1 MNHSRKMYFTRL
13 VALILCLPCF
23 LQAAEKPN
31 ILFILADD
39 LGWADTTLYGHT
51 DFYQTPNLER
61 LASRGMT
68 FERAYTSSPLCSPTR
83 SSILTGLHPA
93 RTGLTTPN
101 CHGPDVNLKASIRD
115 SAAPNRRLTNI
126 NSVTRLDPK
135 YETLSERLKAEGYAT
150 AHFGK
155 WHLGSE
161 PYSPLENGFDIDI
174 PHWHGPGPAGSYVAP
189 WKFKTFKEAYP
200 GEHIE
205 DRMGDEIVKYLE
217 AQKGSDEPFFIN
229 YWQFSVHAPFNAKE
243 KLIEKHRKRIDEKDG
258 QRSPT
263 YAAMVESLD
272 DNVGKVLDALDRLDM
287 AKETIIIFYS
297 DNGGNM
303 YNEVDGTTP
312 TSNRPLRG
320 GKGNNWDGGVR
331 VPAVVVWPGNVKAGA
346 RNNDLIT
353 STDLYP
359 TLLDMLELKP
369 SPDQK
374 FDGVS
379 ILPALR
385 GGELERDAIFTFF
398 PHETKVPDT
407 LPPSVAIYQG
417 DWKLLRLF
425 HQREDGKDELRLFNL
440 AEDIGEQSEIASQHP
455 ERVQKMNARLTE
467 FLEESQAVYPKLN
480 PSWSP
485 ENQRITGLGWKAGKN
500 CGLTLKDGS
509 LIITSTGKTP
519 NVNVTWPKA
528 IAGGELKFRLRVRS
542 TAKGIVNLR
551 WSEKGVKPLYFKD
564 RWVRSE
570 GLKEEW
576 QVLEIPFTAKKP
588 MTGFRLDPPGSG
600 GKTEIGK
607 MEILRGNDVLLSWDF
622 SNVR

>member
-1 MNHSRKMYFTRL
+1 MTFLRL
-13 VALILCLPCF
+13 VALIFCVPCL

-31 ILFILADD
+31 LLFILADD
-39 LGWADTTLYGHT
+39 LGWADTTLYGQT
-51 DFYQTPNLER
+51 KLYQTPQLER
-61 LASRGMT
+61 LAARGMT

-101 CHGPDVNLKASIRD
+101 CHGPEVNLKATIRD

-135 YETLSERLKAEGYAT
+135 YETLSERLKSEGYAT

-217 AQKGSDEPFFIN
+217 AQKGSGEPFFIN

-243 KLIEKHRKRIDEKDG
+243 KLIEKHRKRIDSTDE

-263 YAAMVESLD
+263 YAAMVETLD
-272 DNVGKVLDALDRLDM
+272 DNVGKVLDALDRLDL

-331 VPAVVVWPGNVKAGA
+331 VPAVVVWPGKVKAGA
-346 RNNDLIT
+346 RNNNLIT

-359 TLLDMLELKP
+359 TILEMLDLDP
-369 SPDQK
+369 SPNQN

-379 ILPALR
+379 ILPALQ
-385 GGELERDAIFTFF
+385 GGELDRNAIFTFF
-398 PHETKVPDT
+398 PHATRVPDT
-407 LPPSVAIYQG
+407 LPPSAAIYQG

-425 HQREDGKDELRLFNL
+425 HNLDDGEDELRLFNL
-440 AEDIGEQSEIASQHP
+440 AEAIGEHSEVASQHP
-455 ERVQKMNARLTE
+455 GRVLKMNARLTE
-467 FLEESQAVYPKLN
+467 FLKESHAVYPKLN
-480 PSWSP
+480 SAWAP
-485 ENQRITGLGWKAGKN
+485 EDKKITSMGWKAGKD
-500 CGLTLKDGS
+500 CGLKLKDGS
-509 LIITSTGKTP
+509 LFIKPTGKAP
-519 NVNVTWPKA
+519 NVNVSWPKP
-528 IAGGELKFRLRVRS
+528 IMGGKLKFRIRVRS
-542 TAKGIVNLR
+542 TAKGIINLR
-551 WSEKGVKPLYFKD
+551 WAEKGVKPLYFKD
-564 RWVRSE
+564 RWVRSAA
-570 GLKEEW
+570 LQSEW
-576 QVLEIPFTAKKP
+576 QVLEIPFTAKNP
-588 MTGFRLDPPGSG
+588 ITGFRFDPPGG
-600 GKTEIGK
+600 GGETEIGK
-607 MEILRGNDVLLSWDF
+607 MEILRGKEALLSWEF
-622 SNVR
+622 